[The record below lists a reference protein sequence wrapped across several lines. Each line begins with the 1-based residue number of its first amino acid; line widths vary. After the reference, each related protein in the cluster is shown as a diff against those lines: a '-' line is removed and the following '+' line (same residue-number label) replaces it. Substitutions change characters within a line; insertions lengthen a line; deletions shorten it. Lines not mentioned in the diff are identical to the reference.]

1 MAETE
6 SGKDLLSVLW
16 AGADILRGK
25 MDANGFRGCESMH
38 PDC

>member
-16 AGADILRGK
+16 EGADILRRK
-25 MDANGFRGCESMH
+25 MDANEYKN
-38 PDC
+38 